1 MARRNANGE
10 GSVTP
15 RKDGRWEAKGYILTT
30 SGIKKRVSAY
40 GATRAEAKEK
50 LGRLKAQNAKGMPVS
65 DKTWLLGDYLDHWLE
80 SFVKMKRRPAT
91 YAQCETMVRLYLKP
105 GLGRRALDGLT
116 VPLVQ
121 GYMNEILAEGTSVSN
136 VHVIRKV
143 LSAALTRAQKEELV
157 SRNVARLVDL
167 PVEERKEINPW
178 SMQEVTR
185 FFDVA
190 RGHRLYAAYQLL
202 FSTGLRK
209 GELLGLHWEDIDTEN
224 RVIHVR
230 QQLQRVGRQILIGPL
245 KTTKSRRDLPLLDHM
260 LPPLADQYEKH
271 PTKTGLVFTTPAGN
285 PIEPTNFLRDFKKL
299 CKDNGLR
306 VIPVHWVR
314 HTVATLLKKQGVADR
329 DIQLLLGHSRIVTTQ
344 EVYQHDDADSR
355 RNALQGLAGALLPTN
370 TKAVQSVRPGLLSS
384 FIDDTGC
391 RQNGRQTQSFVDRL
405 AQIIS
410 GGAYR
415 IRTDGLFHAMKAH
428 GSVKSRATEVD
439 AAYRDQRRRWMV
451 GAVVVKM
458 VVKNTRSDDVELAA

>member
-10 GSVTP
+10 GTIYR
-15 RKDGRWEAKGYILTT
+15 RKDGRWVSSVWVQTASGKKKRAYVYGKSRAEVSRKLTEAKAKNDQGML
-30 SGIKKRVSAY
+30 SADTRWEL
-40 GATRAEAKEK
+40 GA
-50 LGRLKAQNAKGMPVS
+50 
-65 DKTWLLGDYLDHWLE
+65 YLDYWLE
-80 SFVKMKRRPAT
+80 NFVKMKRRPAT
-91 YAQCETMVRLYLKP
+91 YAQCETIVRLYLKP

-121 GYMNEILAEGTSVSN
+121 GYVNQVLTQGTSVSN

-143 LSAALTRAQKEELV
+143 LSAALTRAQKEELI

-167 PVEERKEINPW
+167 PAEERKEVAPW
-178 SMQEVTR
+178 SKQEVIQ

-190 RGHRLYAAYQLL
+190 RDHRLYAAYQLL

-230 QQLQRVGRQILIGPL
+230 RQLQRVGRQILLGPL

-271 PTKTGLVFTTPAGN
+271 PTKTGLVFTTPAGK
-285 PIEPTNFLRDFKKL
+285 PIDPTNFLRDFKKF
-299 CKDNGLR
+299 CKGNGLR

-314 HTVATLLKKQGVADR
+314 HTVATLLKQQGIADR

-344 EVYQHDDADSR
+344 EVYQHDDAGSR
-355 RNALQGLAGALLPTN
+355 RKALQGLAGALLPTN
-370 TKAVQSVRPGLLSS
+370 TKAVQDVRPGLPSS
-384 FIDDTGC
+384 VIDSNGSC
-391 RQNGRQTQSFVDRL
+391 QNGCQKLSFAERL
-405 AQIIS
+405 TQIIS

-415 IRTDGLFHAMKAH
+415 IRTDDLFHAMTTHNTVADR
-428 GSVKSRATEVD
+428 VTEVD
-439 AAYRDQRRRWMV
+439 RHFQARRRTWLV
-451 GAVVVKM
+451 GAVAVSVAVKDTS
-458 VVKNTRSDDVELAA
+458 VEDVELAA